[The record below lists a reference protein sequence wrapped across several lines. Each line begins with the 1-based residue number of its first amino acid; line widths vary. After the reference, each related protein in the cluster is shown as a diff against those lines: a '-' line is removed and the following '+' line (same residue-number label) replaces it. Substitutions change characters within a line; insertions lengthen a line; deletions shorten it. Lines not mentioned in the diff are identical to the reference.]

1 MNDHL
6 IITLLKSHRIN
17 LTAANP
23 TANMIEW
30 IDRLNALP
38 PLTPLE
44 LGVAVPLPGMAEDVT
59 SGWVPYALQV
69 AFVESG
75 QSL

>member
-1 MNDHL
+1 MNNL

-17 LTAANP
+17 LTAVNP

-38 PLTPLE
+38 PLTPFE

-59 SGWVPYALQV
+59 SGWVPYTLQV
-69 AFVESG
+69 AFVDSG